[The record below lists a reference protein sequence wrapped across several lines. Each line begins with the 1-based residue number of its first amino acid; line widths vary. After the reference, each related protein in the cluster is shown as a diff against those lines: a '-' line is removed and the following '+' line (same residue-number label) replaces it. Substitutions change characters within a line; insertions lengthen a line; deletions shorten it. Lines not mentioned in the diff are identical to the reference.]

1 MDHFPDPS
9 SGIVLALFLIQVVI
23 SGGHMETVKKVLAPT
38 DLSDPSCVGLRY
50 ALEMG
55 RSRGAEVIVYYV
67 IDLGDHWTKRG
78 DSGPVR
84 EMLER
89 HRLMLDKFLRDKFP
103 EEMNLTEVRQVVE
116 FGGAVDN
123 IVKKAEGERVDRI
136 VMSTHGRT
144 GIDHLL
150 IGSVSEKVISRAPCP
165 VLIVPAHKRK
175 IARAA

>member
-1 MDHFPDPS
+1 
-9 SGIVLALFLIQVVI
+9 
-23 SGGHMETVKKVLAPT
+23 METVKKILAPT
-38 DLSDPSCVGLRY
+38 DLSDLSCIGLRY

-67 IDLGDHWTKRG
+67 IDLGDHWTVKR
-78 DSGPVR
+78 DDTVPVR

-89 HRLMLDKFLRDKFP
+89 HRLMLDTFLRQKFP
-103 EEMNLTEVRQVVE
+103 EEMNLAEVRQVVE
-116 FGGAVDN
+116 LGAAVGN
-123 IVKKAEGERVDRI
+123 IVEKAEAEGVDRI

-165 VLIVPAHKRK
+165 VLIVPAHKRN

>member
-1 MDHFPDPS
+1 
-9 SGIVLALFLIQVVI
+9 
-23 SGGHMETVKKVLAPT
+23 METVKKIIAPT
-38 DLSDPSCVGLRY
+38 DLSELSCIGLRH

-55 RSRGAEVIVYYV
+55 RLRGAEVIVYYV
-67 IDLGDHWTKRG
+67 IDLGDHWTKPEH
-78 DSGPVR
+78 SGPFR
-84 EMLER
+84 EMLEF
-89 HRLMLDKFLRDKFP
+89 HKSSLDKFLREKFP

-123 IVKKAEGERVDRI
+123 IVEKAEAERVDRI

-150 IGSVSEKVISRAPCP
+150 IGSVSERVIARASCP
-165 VLIVPAHKRK
+165 VLIIPAHKRK